1 MKREQANNFNG
12 IANGEAWARFQWEH
26 WQRQVLALSREDG
39 KDFKEEVT
47 YNKSTKI
54 RIRGLGYLP
63 GNKTGFLS

>member
-12 IANGEAWARFQWEH
+12 IANGEAWARFQQEH

-39 KDFKEEVT
+39 KDFKEEVI
-47 YNKSTKI
+47 YNKSTKT
-54 RIRGLGYLP
+54 RVRALGYLL